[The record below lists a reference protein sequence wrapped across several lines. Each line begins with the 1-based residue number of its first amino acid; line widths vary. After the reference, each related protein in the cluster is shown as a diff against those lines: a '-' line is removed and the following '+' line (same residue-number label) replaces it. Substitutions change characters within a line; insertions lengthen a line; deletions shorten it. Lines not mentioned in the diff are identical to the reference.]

1 MSAAL
6 FFSLLL
12 ATTPQDAVATPE
24 PEYEEVVIT
33 ARVGRVALVFDR
45 APDGRLINCRVFK
58 SSGTKRIDDEA
69 CTALP
74 DCVTSTKG
82 QEYCGGTGAGLTATA
97 PKILTTEPKLGL
109 GVSLKPEAPKTPAVG
124 PVVGGTKEDED
135 PNRLGKLPPPPK
147 DESGTPAITLGTMK
161 PQEEPR

>member
-1 MSAAL
+1 MIAAL
-6 FFSLLL
+6 ALLV
-12 ATTPQDAVATPE
+12 AVPQDAVTTPE

-58 SSGTKRIDDEA
+58 SSGTKRIDDAA

-82 QEYCGGTGAGLTATA
+82 QEFCGGTGAGLTATA

-161 PQEEPR
+161 QEEPR

>member
-1 MSAAL
+1 MILAA
-6 FFSLLL
+6 FLL
-12 ATTPQDAVATPE
+12 AVPQDAVAALE

-58 SSGTKRIDDEA
+58 SSGTKRIDDAA
-69 CTALP
+69 CTSLP

-82 QEYCGGTGAGLTATA
+82 QEFCGRTGAGLTATA
-97 PKILTTEPKLGL
+97 PKILTTETKLGL
-109 GVSLKPEAPKTPAVG
+109 GALLKPEEPKKPAVG
-124 PVVGGTKEDED
+124 PIVAGKEDED

-147 DESGTPAITLGTMK
+147 DESGTPAITLGGMK

>member
-1 MSAAL
+1 MSAL
-6 FFSLLL
+6 LIPFLLL
-12 ATTPQDAVATPE
+12 AVPQDAAAAPE

-45 APDGRLINCRVFK
+45 APDGRLVNCRVFK
-58 SSGTKRIDDEA
+58 SSGTRRIDDSA
-69 CTALP
+69 CASLP

-82 QEYCGGTGAGLTATA
+82 QEFCGGTGAGLTATA
-97 PKILTTEPKLGL
+97 PKILTTQPQLGL
-109 GVSLKPEAPKTPAVG
+109 GVSLKPEAPKVPAVG
-124 PVVGGTKEDED
+124 PVVGGTKDED

-161 PQEEPR
+161 QDEPR

>member
-1 MSAAL
+1 MIAAL
-6 FFSLLL
+6 ALLV
-12 ATTPQDAVATPE
+12 AVPQDAVTTPE

-58 SSGTKRIDDEA
+58 SSGTKRIDDAA

-82 QEYCGGTGAGLTATA
+82 QEFCGGTGAGLTATA

-161 PQEEPR
+161 QDEPR

>member
-1 MSAAL
+1 MIAAL
-6 FFSLLL
+6 ALL
-12 ATTPQDAVATPE
+12 AIVPQDAVAAPE

-58 SSGTKRIDDEA
+58 SSGTKRIDDAA
-69 CTALP
+69 CTSLP

-82 QEYCGGTGAGLTATA
+82 QEFCGGTGAGLTATA

-109 GVSLKPEAPKTPAVG
+109 GVSLNPEAPKVPAVG
-124 PVVGGTKEDED
+124 PVVGDKKDED

-161 PQEEPR
+161 QDEPR

>member
-1 MSAAL
+1 MIAAL
-6 FFSLLL
+6 ALLV
-12 ATTPQDAVATPE
+12 AAPQDAVATPE

-58 SSGTKRIDDEA
+58 SSGTKRIDDAA

-109 GVSLKPEAPKTPAVG
+109 GTLLKPEEPKKPAVG
-124 PVVGGTKEDED
+124 PVVAGKEDED

>member
-1 MSAAL
+1 MSAL
-6 FFSLLL
+6 LIPFLLL
-12 ATTPQDAVATPE
+12 AVPQDAAPPPE

-58 SSGTKRIDDEA
+58 SSGTKRIDDAA

-97 PKILTTEPKLGL
+97 PKILTTEPRLGL
-109 GVSLKPEAPKTPAVG
+109 GVSLKPEAPKVPAVG
-124 PVVGGTKEDED
+124 PVVGGTKDED

-161 PQEEPR
+161 QEEPR

>member
-1 MSAAL
+1 VIAAL
-6 FFSLLL
+6 ALL
-12 ATTPQDAVATPE
+12 AIVPQDAAAAPE

-58 SSGTKRIDDEA
+58 SSGTKRIDDAA
-69 CTALP
+69 CTSLP

-82 QEYCGGTGAGLTATA
+82 QEFCGGTGAGLTATA
-97 PKILTTEPKLGL
+97 PKVLTAEPKLGL
-109 GVSLKPEAPKTPAVG
+109 GVSLKPEAPKVPAVG
-124 PVVGGTKEDED
+124 PVVGDAKDED

-147 DESGTPAITLGTMK
+147 DESGTPAITLGGMK
-161 PQEEPR
+161 QQEEPR